1 MFKRKDNSDIIHIG
15 VVYIVSEDT
24 KPQFRY
30 LIEKLKKESEE
41 MGKKCKITI
50 IPFYDDWHIDYRFYA
65 EETNGDPAITVLQ
78 YDSDIKSVVDVFTK
92 QDVMVCAR
100 YHAILVALSLGIPC
114 VALYYDTHQHY
125 RNKIGYLM

>member
-1 MFKRKDNSDIIHIG
+1 MS
-15 VVYIVSEDT
+15 
-24 KPQFRY
+24 
-30 LIEKLKKESEE
+30 KLLTLAVDRQYYFNEFTNPELQKLQN
-41 MGKKCKITI
+41 
-50 IPFYDDWHIDYRFYA
+50 IPDHGILLCGNYGTPNTGDWHIDYRFYA

-78 YDSDIKSVVDVFTK
+78 YDSDIKSVVDVFMK